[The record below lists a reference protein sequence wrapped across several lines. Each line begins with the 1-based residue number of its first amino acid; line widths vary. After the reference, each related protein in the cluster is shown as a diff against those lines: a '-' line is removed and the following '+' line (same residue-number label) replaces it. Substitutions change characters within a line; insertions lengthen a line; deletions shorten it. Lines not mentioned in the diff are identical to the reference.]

1 MAQHPKVVQADKR
14 GQVVIPKSVRAE
26 LNIEEGAAFWVYKTE
41 DGIFLKKIKEAY
53 KYIEQ
58 NQPSVLKVMLEV

>member
-14 GQVVIPKSVRAE
+14 GQVVIPKSIRAE

-41 DGIFLKKIKEAY
+41 DGIFLKKIKEA
-53 KYIEQ
+53 
-58 NQPSVLKVMLEV
+58 PSSKSIKKSIKGV